1 MKRNILFQITFLLI
15 ICIISS
21 CGTIKHKDI
30 TGEEEI
36 KEVFNK
42 NKYQDTED
50 IFYVFATGEHGDES
64 EARLFNYED
73 ARIQFNLKAA
83 VMVET
88 AMKKDVSQSL
98 RNKVGTMSTEAKR
111 TVISKATQSYMQEVE
126 GKLFYAK
133 DRGTYIYR
141 SVYKIDID
149 QIVSVLRGS

>member
-1 MKRNILFQITFLLI
+1 
-15 ICIISS
+15 
-21 CGTIKHKDI
+21 
-30 TGEEEI
+30 
-36 KEVFNK
+36 
-42 NKYQDTED
+42 
-50 IFYVFATGEHGDES
+50 
-64 EARLFNYED
+64 
-73 ARIQFNLKAA
+73 
-83 VMVET
+83 MVET

>member
-1 MKRNILFQITFLLI
+1 MKKNILIQTTLLLI
-15 ICIISS
+15 ISIITS

-50 IFYVFATGEHGDES
+50 VFYVFATGEHGDES

-73 ARIQFNLKAA
+73 ARAQFNVKAA
-83 VMVET
+83 ALVET
-88 AMKKDVSQSL
+88 AMQKDVSRSL
-98 RNKVGTMSTEAKR
+98 RNKVGAMSIEAKR
-111 TVISKATQSYMQEVE
+111 TVISKAAQSYMLEVE
-126 GKLFYAK
+126 GKLFYTQ

-141 SVYKIDID
+141 SVYKLDVEKVI
-149 QIVSVLRGS
+149 SVLTDY